1 MIHPIKLDLW
11 KPILDVLTCE
21 PSPHR
26 LQGWNDPMMWLV
38 DDPRCE
44 GGGLLSDD
52 RLSSWRTVAHPQV
65 AQFEKLQDGF
75 RVLDRV
81 WEGPL
86 WVNGALLARGSKVI
100 AWWARTSRVEL
111 RPGDTIR
118 IEDLTV
124 RLLPC

>member
-1 MIHPIKLDLW
+1 VIHPDLCRVLLDS
-11 KPILDVLTCE
+11 LTCV

-26 LQGWNDPMMWLV
+26 LQGWNDPMLWLV

-44 GGGLLSDD
+44 GGSHAFSDD
-52 RLSSWRTVAHPQV
+52 RLSTWRTVGHPQV
-65 AQFEKLQDGF
+65 ALFEKTTNGF

-81 WEGPL
+81 WDGPF
-86 WVNGALLARGSKVI
+86 WVNGALLARGSKVV

-111 RPGDTIR
+111 RRGDTLC

-124 RLLPC
+124 TLL